1 MDVRKEGDEEGGGVE
16 RRCSMFVIV
25 NISVFFFT
33 FLRGVRKK
41 CIL

>member
-25 NISVFFFT
+25 NISDFFYLFT
-33 FLRGVRKK
+33 R
-41 CIL
+41 CA